1 MSTAVEFDTRRQS
14 ALDRVDSTIKWYNAQ
29 KHKNRILFYSCIT
42 ISFIASGSSPFAVWL
57 SNSKALQ
64 SILPAIA
71 SLLTGLLGIYQFQ
84 TNWVREAL
92 VVESLK
98 SERHKYVTR
107 SGDDYSRKIDGEDAL
122 ERFVIRVEGIISNE
136 TSSWQQSI
144 SSVHVKDKDK
154 TDK

>member
-1 MSTAVEFDTRRQS
+1 M
-14 ALDRVDSTIKWYNAQ
+14 
-29 KHKNRILFYSCIT
+29 
-42 ISFIASGSSPFAVWL
+42 
-57 SNSKALQ
+57 
-64 SILPAIA
+64 
-71 SLLTGLLGIYQFQ
+71 
-84 TNWVREAL
+84 
-92 VVESLK
+92 VESLK